1 MIDQKNRYNVLLSED
16 GENVPENALYE
27 GQDQMR
33 YNILNKEKVSSEGT
47 EGDIHGNE
55 NESKSDYYR
64 QNTEGILPEFPVKVS
79 AFQRLKGMLMIATA
93 GILLLSTTTLA
104 KYLKHIPVGEFL
116 FLRYSVVLMFIFP
129 TLYFQQPEIDMKGK
143 FKLIFARCFLG
154 SLNSICKFWAVIKL
168 DYGNAIA
175 LCACAPV
182 FAALFS
188 RVLWKEKINL
198 FTIIA
203 LVMGLSGMVLIAK
216 PEFIFG
222 SESQKGIG
230 PFVFVPIFGSMCLG
244 LGFSLLR
251 KIGKKPYILIVPL
264 GQAICLIPVSA
275 VFQLGKRDLLVL
287 PECYSE
293 KYLFCLIG
301 FITMIAHFLL
311 NRGLAIEKSGPGSLM
326 RNVDMVFA
334 YVIQVVL
341 FNEPLELLS
350 ILGGG
355 LIIGSTVTVAAD
367 KVFGGKI
374 KVWEF

>member
-1 MIDQKNRYNVLLSED
+1 MQSYTEITPYDED
-16 GENVPENALYE
+16 EACNEPNL
-27 GQDQMR
+27 
-33 YNILNKEKVSSEGT
+33 NIKQ
-47 EGDIHGNE
+47 E
-55 NESKSDYYR
+55 NESELSEIESNDGKNKDDIL
-64 QNTEGILPEFPVKVS
+64 TEVPEKVTT
-79 AFQRLKGMLMIATA
+79 FQRLKGMLMIATG
-93 GILLLSTTTLA
+93 GIILLSTTTLA
-104 KYLKHIPVGEFL
+104 KYLKHIPTGEYL
-116 FLRYSVVLMFIFP
+116 FLRFVFALVFILP
-129 TLYFQQPEIDMKGK
+129 TLCFQQPTIDMKGK
-143 FKLIFARCFLG
+143 FKLILARCILG
-154 SLNSICKFWAVIKL
+154 SVNALCKFWAVIKL

-175 LCACAPV
+175 LAACAPV

-188 RVLWKEKINL
+188 RILWKEKINL

-216 PEFIFG
+216 PDFIFG
-222 SESQKGIG
+222 SDESDSRKEIG
-230 PFVFVPIFGSMCLG
+230 PFAFVPIFGSMCLG

-251 KIGKKPYILIVPL
+251 KIGKKPHILIVPFW
-264 GQAICLIPVSA
+264 QAICLIPISA
-275 VFQLGKRDLLVL
+275 VFQLGKRDPIVI

-293 KYLFCLIG
+293 RYLFCLIG
-301 FITMIAHFLL
+301 FITMIALFLL

-367 KVFGGKI
+367 KVFGEKFRI
-374 KVWEF
+374 WEF